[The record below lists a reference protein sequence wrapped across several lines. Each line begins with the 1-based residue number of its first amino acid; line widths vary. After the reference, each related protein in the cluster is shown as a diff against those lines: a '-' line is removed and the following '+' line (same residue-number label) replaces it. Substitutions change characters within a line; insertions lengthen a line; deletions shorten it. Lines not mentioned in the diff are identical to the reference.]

1 MSGIRVEASRV
12 VDAPA
17 EVVYRFL
24 ADYRERH
31 PSILPPRSFV
41 GYKVEEGGNG
51 AGTVIS
57 FRIRAGGRERPY
69 RMRVSEP
76 EPGQMLRE
84 QDTASSLATTF
95 TVTPVAGNTQTML
108 SIQTQWSGGSGI
120 GGFFERTF
128 APMAMRRIFRQ
139 ELELLAN
146 AVKQ

>member
-31 PSILPPRSFV
+31 PSILPPGSFV

-76 EPGQMLRE
+76 ERGHMLRE

-95 TVTPVAGNTQTML
+95 TMTPVAGNTQTRL
-108 SIQTQWSGGSGI
+108 SIQTQWDGGSGI